1 MTSKLIAAKGEIS
14 LKVRAL
20 FQQHQDEVLD
30 PDADGK
36 VIAAHFGGFSQ
47 GFIYTLTEEIEKLLI
62 SHGDKRHV
70 IRRMFSIL
78 IEGLQN
84 VRIHGQKDELGR
96 QVSFL
101 IITRFDDRYNLRM
114 ANLIENEV
122 QEKLEDYLKH
132 INGCSLEDLKQ
143 TYLDILRRDFMSQSK
158 GAGLGFV
165 TTRIKSGSQI
175 YYDIHPVSA
184 NMSLFNFCIDVARK

>member
-1 MTSKLIAAKGEIS
+1 MPETKGEIS
-14 LKVRAL
+14 LKVRDL
-20 FQQHQDEVLD
+20 FQRHQDEVLS
-30 PDADGK
+30 PESEGK
-36 VIAAHFGGFSQ
+36 VITAHFGAFSQ
-47 GFIYTLTEEIEKLLI
+47 GFIYTLTEEFEKLLV

-70 IRRMFSIL
+70 IRKLFSIM

-101 IITRFDDRYNLRM
+101 LITAYEDHYNLRM
-114 ANLIENEV
+114 ANLIQNAV
-122 QEKLEDYLKH
+122 QEKLEDYLSH
-132 INGCSLEDLKQ
+132 INGCSLDDLKH

-165 TTRIKSGSQI
+165 TTRIKSESLI
-175 YYDIHPVSA
+175 EYNIHPVTE
-184 NMSLFNFCIDVARK
+184 NMSLFNFSIDVKRQ

>member
-1 MTSKLIAAKGEIS
+1 MGPGAE
-14 LKVRAL
+14 
-20 FQQHQDEVLD
+20 
-30 PDADGK
+30 GK

-47 GFIYTLTEEIEKLLI
+47 GFIYTLTEEFEKLLV

-70 IRRMFSIL
+70 IRRLFSIM

-84 VRIHGQKDELGR
+84 LRIHGQLDELGR

-101 IITRFDDRYNLRM
+101 LITAYEDHYNLRM
-114 ANLIENEV
+114 ANLIQNSV
-122 QEKLEDYLKH
+122 QEKLEDYLTH
-132 INGCSLEDLKQ
+132 INGCSMDDLKQ

-165 TTRIKSGSQI
+165 TTRIKSGSKI
-175 YYDIHPVSA
+175 DYAIHPVSE
-184 NMSLFNFCIDVARK
+184 NMSLFNFCIDVKRQ